1 MPLSEIFSTSFFVSL
16 AIILFFIGIVFIY
29 INYQVSQQDHKM
41 SSMLGLISTM
51 AQELDYFRSKLHNY
65 SNDVGNMSMS
75 MPMPNNNVNHF
86 PFKQSLI
93 EVSDDDEQDEDEDDE
108 DEDDDD
114 EDDDDDDEDEDEQ
127 DYEENNNVK
136 RLSIHLDNSN
146 SNSKNVNEII
156 NISENFIHEINVLND
171 NKDDDNE
178 DRDDDTDDDESVDS
192 TSTKYVNILDNSLD
206 NSSTLDNNGE
216 NELINE
222 SNSSDIFKNLNISTL
237 NIGEEILDKNNY
249 KNLSIQKL
257 RSIIVQKGLSSDASK
272 LKKNDILKML
282 ESESE

>member
-51 AQELDYFRSKLHNY
+51 AQELDYFRSKLQNY
-65 SNDVGNMSMS
+65 SNDVGNMSMP
-75 MPMPNNNVNHF
+75 MPMPNNNVSHF

-93 EVSDDDEQDEDEDDE
+93 EVSDDDEEDDE
-108 DEDDDD
+108 DDD
-114 EDDDDDDEDEDEQ
+114 EDDDDDDDDEENDDEEDEDDEDEQ

-136 RLSIHLDNSN
+136 RLSIHLDN

-171 NKDDDNE
+171 NKDHDN
-178 DRDDDTDDDESVDS
+178 DDDTDDDESVDS
-192 TSTKYVNILDNSLD
+192 ASTKYVNILDNSLD

-216 NELINE
+216 NELMNE
-222 SNSSDIFKNLNISTL
+222 SNSSDIFKNLNISAL

-282 ESESE
+282 ESE